1 MNPIFENILRGF
13 APHVPRPEAESTPY
27 LDALEPRT
35 CACGEPTGSVAL
47 DTCEECEGLERAAR
61 VACGSCGRSVATEAR
76 HAEGSTYDLCSAC
89 CSAWDAYPD
98 HLAGVP
104 LGEEPMTLADWL
116 ADWQERPAREAGLAL
131 EDVSEYDSAAEW
143 CARRGIAGS
152 TGDPL
157 PAGLSAS
164 VADAINADADAFR
177 ERVRETAY
185 GLAMEDTCRRS
196 IRDASVDHARSVADL
211 YDDGG
216 AR

>member
-1 MNPIFENILRGF
+1 MNPIFENIIRGF
-13 APHVPRPEAESTPY
+13 APHLPPARLGAEDTCY
-27 LDALEPRT
+27 MDALEPRT

-47 DTCEECEGLERAAR
+47 DTCEECEGHERA
-61 VACGSCGRSVATEAR
+61 SS
-76 HAEGSTYDLCSAC
+76 
-89 CSAWDAYPD
+89 
-98 HLAGVP
+98 
-104 LGEEPMTLADWL
+104 
-116 ADWQERPAREAGLAL
+116 EAGLAL

-157 PAGLSAS
+157 PDGLSAS

-185 GLAMEDTCRRS
+185 GLALEDTCRRS